1 MTTQFF
7 WHIGRYLRHPALGP
21 RKKLPK
27 SSRHNKLRASRKTS
41 KDTKGKS
48 LAKAWVPIGEWRRDS
63 PLPRAATAE
72 ERGRVG
78 ARDSFI
84 TCVFGIVLRSADSTV
99 RGLVTS
105 CACRNFFLTPTKFS
119 LYYES
124 FEPGKPANVEWDPEE
139 ETSST
144 TLFAKFPKFSPN
156 FGLQYSIWIYSE
168 YNPKKLLSL
177 SFSTPPFFLFDW
189 IEEIS
194 TASPKFLHFIS
205 VGK

>member
-7 WHIGRYLRHPALGP
+7 WHIGRYLCHPALGP

-48 LAKAWVPIGEWRRDS
+48 LLAKAWVVPMGEWRRDS

-119 LYYES
+119 RRENRPMWSETPRRKHPRQHFLRSFRNSVRTLVYSTQSES
-124 FEPGKPANVEWDPEE
+124 TVN
-139 ETSST
+139 T
-144 TLFAKFPKFSPN
+144 TPKN
-156 FGLQYSIWIYSE
+156 F
-168 YNPKKLLSL
+168 
-177 SFSTPPFFLFDW
+177 
-189 IEEIS
+189 
-194 TASPKFLHFIS
+194 
-205 VGK
+205 